1 MLAFTPAI
9 DPEVGPGCGDG
20 VTFKIEIESAR
31 GIEPLYEKYVNPKAN
46 PAGQRWNDEVLDL
59 RAHAGRSISLL
70 LSTDG
75 GPEGNTACDWAGW
88 GGLRFV
94 GAGSSNAAPEAESPF
109 NLIYDVEAKIYEY
122 RESLPRAAIFS
133 AAVVAK
139 GPDDALAQITNPALD
154 VWRRVVVESGNLDR
168 TLQAN
173 LMEVASQTPEVARPA
188 TIESYDSQRVTV
200 KAEASRPSI
209 LLLND
214 ANYPGWRVSV
224 DGKRSQLLEA
234 NFLFRGVLLAPG
246 THLVEFQ
253 YAPASYRY
261 GWAISLAAIAAFA
274 LWSRRDWKRL
284 RRKPAEAVQGL

>member
-1 MLAFTPAI
+1 M
-9 DPEVGPGCGDG
+9 
-20 VTFKIEIESAR
+20 
-31 GIEPLYEKYVNPKAN
+31 
-46 PAGQRWNDEVLDL
+46 
-59 RAHAGRSISLL
+59 
-70 LSTDG
+70 
-75 GPEGNTACDWAGW
+75 
-88 GGLRFV
+88 
-94 GAGSSNAAPEAESPF
+94 
-109 NLIYDVEAKIYEY
+109 
-122 RESLPRAAIFS
+122 
-133 AAVVAK
+133 
-139 GPDDALAQITNPALD
+139 
-154 VWRRVVVESGNLDR
+154 
-168 TLQAN
+168 
-173 LMEVASQTPEVARPA
+173 ARPA

-224 DGKRSQLLEA
+224 DGKRARLLEA